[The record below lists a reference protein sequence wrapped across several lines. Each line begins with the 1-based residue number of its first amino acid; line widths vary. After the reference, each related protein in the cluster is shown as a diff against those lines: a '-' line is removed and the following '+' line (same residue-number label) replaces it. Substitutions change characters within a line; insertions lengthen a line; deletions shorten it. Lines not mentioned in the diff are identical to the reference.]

1 MTLLFY
7 MSAKPEAS
15 PFRFLK
21 SLKFKGYI
29 RMFKKIN
36 SKLSIF
42 LSTFL
47 GMVLILSFPL
57 SANAQTFTDVNS
69 KTKFNEEIQYLVDH
83 GITNGWTMKDGSKE
97 YRPQANVSREV
108 LMAFLYRAM
117 GSPDYTPPKTSPFVD
132 VSTKNVF
139 YKEITW
145 AHSQGIIKGYKTK
158 GGYKASP
165 GKAVKRSEIA
175 AFLQRSSGDKAPKA
189 KQSFEDV
196 KPTQTHAAAIT
207 WMKDKGISK
216 GTKKS
221 GYKLPFFS
229 PNDYITRDSMAVFM
243 KRWMEYSGYQGT
255 PVVPE
260 NFTVNGSGFG
270 HGVGMSQY
278 GAEQMA
284 RNGKTAEQILEHYY
298 NPAQLSYSSSYANS
312 NIRVQLIV
320 SSYQKI
326 TPVGGSMTL
335 SVGSKKYTTSKAV
348 DMKLV
353 NGVREY
359 TINGSKVRTTSSFDT
374 LTWTDRVKVDRANAS
389 SKAVTYKYGSMRLT
403 TIGSQI
409 NVSNILKVNTE
420 YLYGLAEM
428 PASWSQSSLQAQAV
442 AGRTYAMR
450 NMSSIKASCDCNVYD
465 EVKSQ
470 KFTGYD
476 VISGYKGDNWKKAV
490 DATVRKSG
498 SNVSSAAVMKYN
510 GALIDAVYSSSSA
523 GGKTQSGKDMWG
535 GNTAYLQ
542 SRNDPY
548 STTSLNPNSSWTVN
562 ASQSKM
568 NSVFGLK
575 NIVEITVKKNSSGY
589 AQTVTAVDKDGKSK
603 TISGAQF
610 RNALGLKSTGV
621 SSITS

>member
-1 MTLLFY
+1 M
-7 MSAKPEAS
+7 
-15 PFRFLK
+15 
-21 SLKFKGYI
+21 I
-29 RMFKKIN
+29 
-36 SKLSIF
+36 
-42 LSTFL
+42 L
-47 GMVLILSFPL
+47 GMALIVSFPIA
-57 SANAQTFTDVNS
+57 ANAKTFTDVNQKDHVFYS
-69 KTKFNEEIQYLVDH
+69 EIEQLANK
-83 GITNGWTMKDGSKE
+83 GITKGWKMSNGTYQ
-97 YRPQANVSREV
+97 YRPMEDVKRDAMIV
-108 LMAFLYRAM
+108 FIYRAM
-117 GSPDYTPPKTSPFVD
+117 GSPAYTPPKKSPFAD
-132 VSTKNVF
+132 VPTSNVF
-139 YKEITW
+139 YKEIAW
-145 AHSQGIIKGYKTK
+145 AYSEGIAEGWKMKNGTRQFR
-158 GGYKASP
+158 P
-165 GKAVKRSEIA
+165 FEPVKRDAVA
-175 AFLQRSSGDKAPKA
+175 AFLTRAAGEKAPVSKTA
-189 KQSFEDV
+189 PFSDV
-196 KPTQTHAAAIT
+196 PTSLIFSDEIA
-207 WMKDKGISK
+207 WMKKTGISTGWK
-216 GTKKS
+216 HNNTYQPFSNTKRDAMAAFIIRWMNYT
-221 GYKLPFFS
+221 GYKG
-229 PNDYITRDSMAVFM
+229 
-243 KRWMEYSGYQGT
+243 SGST
-255 PVVPE
+255 VPSS
-260 NFTVNGSGFG
+260 FKVSGSGFG

-284 RNGKTAEQILEHYY
+284 RNGKSAEQILEHYY

-312 NIRVQLIV
+312 NIRVQLII

-335 SVGSKKYTTSKAV
+335 SVGSKKYTTSQAV

-359 TINGSKVRTTSSFDT
+359 TINGSKVRTSSSFDT
-374 LTWTDRVKVDRANAS
+374 LTWTDRVKVDRANGS
-389 SKAVTYKYGSMRLT
+389 SKAVNYKYGSMRLS

-409 NVSNILKVNTE
+409 NVSNVLKVNTE

-428 PASWSQSSLQAQAV
+428 PASWSQSSLQAQAI

-450 NMSSIKASCDCNVYD
+450 NMSSVKASCDCNVYD
-465 EVKSQ
+465 EVQSQ

-498 SNVSSAAVMKYN
+498 SNVSSAAVMRYN

-548 STTSLNPNSSWTVN
+548 STTSLNPNRSWTVN

-575 NIVEITVKKNSSGY
+575 NIVQITVKKNSSGY
-589 AQTVTAVDKDGKSK
+589 AQTITAVDKDGKSK
-603 TISGAQF
+603 SISGAQF

-621 SSITS
+621 SSIAG